1 MFQSVGILTNLCFA
15 DEFQSVEIP
24 NIDLTMSFYLKTYKS
39 SMRLNLWEL
48 IQIYILQ

>member
-1 MFQSVGILTNLCFA
+1 MFQSVGTHTNLCFA
-15 DEFQSVEIP
+15 DEFQSVETT

-48 IQIYILQ
+48 IQIYVLQ